1 LIVVTRLL
9 DLFAFL
15 SVVLRGLTL
24 SSQSLVIGGVAFLLL
39 VTTPLTSLPGL
50 KLSPAVRS
58 CKRIIAWAAV
68 TLALS
73 RAAFLAVDSAILT
86 STADLGLADVVGA
99 NFFFAGSAAIAGALI
114 IASIC
119 RSSSASVR
127 PVMAVASV
135 LILATSV
142 ATSHAAS
149 RVDYRA
155 GLALLTGTHQLA
167 TATWIGGIPY
177 LLLSLRSVTTDRA
190 AVLISSRF
198 SRVAFVSVILL
209 ALAGVAMSVFYVG
222 SIESLYGTVYGVMV
236 LAKVALFGML
246 LMLGAVNFSLVR
258 RARTDARSLS
268 RSLRRFAEVE
278 VGIGFT
284 VILAAASLTSQPP
297 AADMA
302 AFRVDSAQIVDRL
315 VPRQW
320 PQLKSPD
327 LTELSPPTPL
337 GESRARGSE
346 APPESYEPGS
356 QPVPPNTPGDIAW
369 SEYNHHWAG
378 LVVLLMGL
386 LAVGTQTGRLSWARN
401 WPLLFL
407 ALAGFIF
414 LRADP
419 ENWPLGPNGFWASF
433 AVSDVLQHRAFVLM
447 VVGLGVFE
455 WTVQTGRIVS
465 NRASRLF
472 PLICAIG
479 GALLLTHSH
488 SLVTTKDALL
498 LELSHVPLG
507 LLGVLAG
514 WSRWLDVGLP
524 AKQSRFVSL
533 IWPLCLV
540 LSGVILLLYREG

>member
-39 VTTPLTSLPGL
+39 VTTPLTPLSGL
-50 KLSPAVRS
+50 ELSSAVRS

-68 TLALS
+68 ALALS
-73 RAAFLAVDSAILT
+73 RAAFLVVDSAILT
-86 STADLGLADVVGA
+86 STADLRLADVVGA
-99 NFFFAGSAAIAGALI
+99 NFFLAGSAALVGALI
-114 IASIC
+114 IASVC

-127 PVMAVASV
+127 AVMAVASV

-155 GLALLTGTHQLA
+155 GLVLLTGIHQLA
-167 TATWIGGIPY
+167 TATWIGGLPY
-177 LLLSLRSVTTDRA
+177 LLLSLRSVNSERT

-198 SRVAFVSVILL
+198 SKVAFISVILL
-209 ALAGVAMSVFYVG
+209 ALAGIAMSVFYIG
-222 SIESLYGTVYGVMV
+222 SIESLYGTAYGVMV
-236 LAKVALFGML
+236 LAKVAMFGML

-258 RARTDARSLS
+258 QARRDARSLS
-268 RSLRRFAEVE
+268 SSLRRFAEAE

-297 AADMA
+297 AADMTP
-302 AFRVDSAQIVDRL
+302 FRVDSGQIVDRL

-327 LTELSPPTPL
+327 LTELSPPIPL
-337 GESRARGSE
+337 EESQANASE
-346 APPESYEPGS
+346 APPQSYEPGS
-356 QPVPPNTPGDIAW
+356 QAVPPSTPGDIAW

-386 LAVGTQTGRLSWARN
+386 LALCTQIRRAPWARN

-414 LRADP
+414 IRADP

-433 AVSDVLQHRAFVLM
+433 VVSDVLQHRAFVLLI
-447 VVGLGVFE
+447 VVLGVFE

-472 PLICAIG
+472 PLISAIG

-488 SLVTTKDALL
+488 SLVTTKDELL

-514 WSRWLDVGLP
+514 WSRWLEVGLP
-524 AKQSRFVSL
+524 AKESRFVSV